1 MTHLPP
7 IRHHIPDTVLAAY
20 AAGSLDEA
28 FALVVACHLSLCDTC
43 RATVAAVEATGGAL
57 LEDTTPAPLP
67 PGALDAMLARL
78 RAEPDDAVDDML
90 DDPAPAAKPAPI
102 ALPAS
107 PTDTGFPAPLGAYAA
122 ASAETVRWR
131 SVGGGVRQAVL
142 PCAGRAKARLLYI
155 PAGTEMPDH
164 SHRGMEMTMVLQGAF
179 SDEVDRFTFGDV
191 EMGDEDLHHTPV
203 AEAGRD
209 CICLA
214 ATDAPLRFRGW
225 LPRLAQP
232 FIGI

>member
-1 MTHLPP
+1 MTDLPP
-7 IRHHIPDTVLAAY
+7 IRHHIPDSVLAAY

-57 LEDTTPAPLP
+57 LEETEPAPLP

-78 RAEPDDAVDDML
+78 RAGPDDTADDQ
-90 DDPAPAAKPAPI
+90 PPAASTAAP
-102 ALPAS
+102 S
-107 PTDTGFPAPLGAYAA
+107 DTAFPAPLGDYAA

-131 SVGGGVRQAVL
+131 SVGGGVRQVVL

-155 PAGTEMPDH
+155 PAGAEMPDH

-179 SDEVDRFTFGDV
+179 SDEVDRFTPGDV

-203 AEAGRD
+203 AETGRD